1 MTAIFLC
8 RRISMG
14 TRGWTSRVAS
24 SDQQVLRM
32 PCKVILATLA
42 FSTRRCLVRAV
53 QPGADSGQ
61 DVQVDAAGVQLVF
74 QQDKQF
80 EVVGERP
87 GADLMEAPRTVP
99 LLLDLAGITVTGPAP
114 RR

>member
-1 MTAIFLC
+1 
-8 RRISMG
+8 
-14 TRGWTSRVAS
+14 
-24 SDQQVLRM
+24 M

-42 FSTRRCLVRAV
+42 FSTRRCPVRAV

-61 DVQVDAAGVQLVF
+61 DVQVNAAGVQLVF

-114 RR
+114 RP